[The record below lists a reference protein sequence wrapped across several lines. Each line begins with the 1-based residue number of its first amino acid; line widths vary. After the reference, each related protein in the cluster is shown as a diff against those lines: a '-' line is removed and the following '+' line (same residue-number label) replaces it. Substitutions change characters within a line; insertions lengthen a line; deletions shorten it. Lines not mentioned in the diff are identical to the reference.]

1 MNMTKTIL
9 ATAILGTMV
18 GCASGPETRTMPA
31 SFDVQSVCVVDNASL
46 SASVQGLVHQSI
58 QNLGIESH
66 PVGTPLV
73 AEKFGCDAYAIYG
86 GQMEWDMGDFLAE
99 FRFTLYSVETDIQVG
114 YAESGISDWSVK
126 KWGSMDEMVQQ
137 TITSVLL

>member
-1 MNMTKTIL
+1 MNKTKTVL
-9 ATAILGTMV
+9 ATALMGTMI

-31 SFDVQSVCVVDNASL
+31 SIDVQSVCVVDNVSL
-46 SASVQGLVHQSI
+46 SAAVQGLVHQSI
-58 QNLGIESH
+58 QSLDIESH

-86 GQMEWDMGDFLAE
+86 GQMEWDMGDFMSE
-99 FRFTLYSVETDIQVG
+99 FRITLYSVETDYQIG
-114 YAESGISDWSVK
+114 YGESNISDFSVK

-137 TITSVLL
+137 TIRSVLL